1 MKPVHHALVSQRL
14 FGGHWTGYEPL
25 HTAFDRSKMAL
36 GDMRHRAAL
45 HSIDHGGAV
54 MGMLF
59 KDRIWEGATLHA
71 LVAQHVDD
79 DQGFPTHLHHW
90 LDACTVPPA
99 LATTRRPTNGLAP
112 FLAAPEE
119 ACAVKWGGQPE
130 DYAAVCAYF
139 TLPERLCDHPLA
151 PAVSRNTFGVFFA
164 EHVFGPALTV
174 RHRGQ
179 DRLVCVRDIGED
191 ITIARYGRL
200 PTLGEV
206 FGSMRKEDW
215 MFGSKVA
222 ASRAKRSAEAGRA
235 DLFDPQIHA
244 MAD

>member
-1 MKPVHHALVSQRL
+1 MKPVHHALVSSRL

-45 HSIDHGGAV
+45 HSVDHGGQV
-54 MGMLF
+54 MAMLF
-59 KDRIWEGATLHA
+59 KDKVWEGTTLEA

-90 LDACTVPPA
+90 LDACSVPA
-99 LATTRRPTNGLAP
+99 GLGNTRRSNPLAA
-112 FLAAPEE
+112 FLVAPEE
-119 ACAVKWGGQPE
+119 ACAAKWGGQPE

-139 TLPERLCDHPLA
+139 ALPETCCDHPLA

-174 RHRGQ
+174 QHRGQ

-191 ITIARYGRL
+191 LTIARYGRL

-206 FGSMRKEDW
+206 FAQMRKEDW
-215 MFGSKVA
+215 MFGARVS
-222 ASRAKRSAEAGRA
+222 ASRTARCKAAGRP
-235 DLFDPQIHA
+235 DLFDTQMDA